1 MSFCNYNTMMG
12 SLNNNSINHMGCQKP
27 NVKKWVNF
35 YAAKI
40 LITYYDMDTDITYTK
55 CFPISMKQDL
65 YNMGII

>member
-1 MSFCNYNTMMG
+1 MSFCSFNNMMG
-12 SLNNNSINHMGCQKP
+12 SLDNNSINHMKCQSP
-27 NVKKWVNF
+27 NVKKWVNI

-40 LITYYDMDTDITYTK
+40 LITYYDVDSDITYTK